1 MNPSKKQLMEEALIE
16 WSEEDNCFT
25 AYCPSW
31 DIAIG
36 TGMSKDSAMEML
48 SEMLDDCLE
57 DLAQDKVAE
66 LSKPKPV
73 GRPALGRETF
83 NTKLRP
89 DVKEFIKKTAKANKI
104 SAGELIERVITLQFE
119 NVPNPQR
126 RKSDALYIINT
137 SELIDYPQRER
148 LQDGSSIGYIIHAS
162 DSELHIAP
170 KRPRTSSTPKPK
182 NAKS

>member
-36 TGMSKDSAMEML
+36 TGMSKDAAMEML
-48 SEMLDDCLE
+48 SGMLDDCLE
-57 DLAQDKVAE
+57 ALSQNKVAE
-66 LSKPKPV
+66 VSKPKPV

-89 DVKEFIKKTAKANKI
+89 DVKAFVKKTAKAHKI
-104 SAGELIERVITLQFE
+104 SAGEFIERVITLQFE

-126 RKSDALYIINT
+126 RKGDALFINNT
-137 SELIDYPQRER
+137 KDVWI
-148 LQDGSSIGYIIHAS
+148 
-162 DSELHIAP
+162 
-170 KRPRTSSTPKPK
+170 
-182 NAKS
+182 

>member
-1 MNPSKKQLMEEALIE
+1 MPIVNPSKKQLMEDARVE

-57 DLAQDKVAE
+57 DLAQNKVAE

-83 NTKLRP
+83 NTKLKP
-89 DVKEFIKKTAKANKI
+89 EIKDFLKKAAKANKI
-104 SAGELIERVITLQFE
+104 SAGEFIERLIALQFE
-119 NVPNPQR
+119 NVPNPQH
-126 RKSDALYIINT
+126 RKGDVLFLNNT
-137 SELIDYPQRER
+137 KDVWI
-148 LQDGSSIGYIIHAS
+148 
-162 DSELHIAP
+162 
-170 KRPRTSSTPKPK
+170 
-182 NAKS
+182 

>member
-1 MNPSKKQLMEEALIE
+1 MEEARVE
-16 WSEEDNCFT
+16 WSEEDNCFA

-36 TGMSKDSAMEML
+36 TGLCKDSAMEML

-57 DLAQDKVAE
+57 DLAQNKVAE

-89 DVKEFIKKTAKANKI
+89 EVKDFLKKAAKAQKI
-104 SAGELIERVITLQFE
+104 SAGEFIERLIALQFE
-119 NVPNPQR
+119 NVTNPQR
-126 RKSDALYIINT
+126 RKGDALFLNNT
-137 SELIDYPQRER
+137 KDVWI
-148 LQDGSSIGYIIHAS
+148 
-162 DSELHIAP
+162 
-170 KRPRTSSTPKPK
+170 
-182 NAKS
+182 